1 MPRSASTGVYT
12 APSNS
17 FNPAV
22 TNTTIGS
29 AAWNATQADYVT
41 ALAHT
46 ASTTRALYPTTAQV
60 QDGALL
66 WGGTAGGTADALTI
80 TLSPAITAYAA
91 GQVFQFVSSAANATT
106 TPTINV
112 NSLGAKSIKR
122 QNGATIQPGD
132 IPAGALLQAA
142 YNGTDFLLTSTTAV
156 QASSFAPLWGG
167 TAGGTADALTITL
180 TPAITAYTTGQILQF
195 ISSAANVTTTPTLNI
210 NAVGVKTI
218 KRQNGAAIQ
227 PGDIPAGSLVQIAYN
242 GVDFLLTGVTAV
254 QASNFGALWGGT
266 AGGTADALTI
276 TLAPAI
282 TAYTTGQ
289 IFQFTSSLPNATATP
304 TLNINSVGVRTI
316 KRQSGAAMQA
326 GDISAGALVQVAYN
340 GTDFLLTGV
349 TAGQASN
356 LGVVPYSGRT
366 SNTLLGAAD
375 RGYLVDITSGTFTQT
390 FGACSALG
398 SGWWL
403 YLRNS
408 GTGDITL
415 DPDGAETIDGL
426 ATFIMYPG
434 EARLIQ
440 CDGTVLRSLVVRP
453 FNRYFTASG
462 TFTKP
467 PGYLQFGARAWS
479 GGQSGGKDAT
489 GAYGGVGGGCGDFI
503 LLASALG
510 ATATVTIGAGGL
522 AQTALAS
529 AGLDGGT
536 TTLGSVLSVFAGTGN
551 SGGSIQS
558 GLATGGGT
566 TRGAAVGYEGATR
579 AASTAVSS
587 IYGGAAPQ
595 PGFAGAG
602 GNSVFGGAAGG
613 CVDSVSGLY
622 SPGTSTYGGNGGAAS
637 AASSGTAGSQPG
649 GGGGAT
655 RTGTASGAGGAGA
668 LRIWGLT

>member
-1 MPRSASTGVYT
+1 
-12 APSNS
+12 
-17 FNPAV
+17 V

-46 ASTTRALYPTTAQV
+46 ASATRALYPITSQV

-80 TLSPAITAYAA
+80 TLTPAITAYAA
-91 GQVFQFVSSAANATT
+91 GQVFQFVASAANATT

-132 IPAGALLQAA
+132 IPAGALLQAS

-180 TPAITAYTTGQILQF
+180 TPAITAYTTGRILQF
-195 ISSAANVTTTPTLNI
+195 ISSAANATTTPTLNI
-210 NAVGVKTI
+210 NALGVKTI

-227 PGDIPAGSLVQIAYN
+227 PGDIPASSLVQIAYN
-242 GVDFLLTGVTAV
+242 GTDFLLTGVTAV

-266 AGGTADALTI
+266 ASGTADALTI

-289 IFQFTSSLPNATATP
+289 IFQFTSSAPNATATP

-349 TAGQASN
+349 TAGQASS

-375 RGYLVDITSGTFTQT
+375 RSYLVDITSGTFTQT

-434 EARLIQ
+434 EARFIQ
-440 CDGTVLRSLVVRP
+440 CDGTALRSLVVRP
-453 FNRYFTASG
+453 FDRYFTASG

-467 PGYLQFGARAWS
+467 PGYSQFGARAWS
-479 GGQSGGKDAT
+479 GGQSGGKSST
-489 GAYGGVGGGCGDFI
+489 GAFGGVGGGCGDFKI
-503 LLASALG
+503 LASALG
-510 ATATVTIGAGGL
+510 ATATVTIGAGGA
-522 AQTALAS
+522 AQAS
-529 AGLDGGT
+529 SGFDGNIGGN
-536 TTLGSVLSVFAGTGN
+536 TTLGSVLSVFAGDGL

-558 GLATGGGT
+558 GLATGGST
-566 TRGAAVGYEGATR
+566 ARGAAVGYEGATR
-579 AASTAVSS
+579 GGSSAVSS

-595 PGFAGAG
+595 PGLSGQSG
-602 GNSVFGGAAGG
+602 SSVFGGAAGG
-613 CVDSVSGLY
+613 SVDGASVLL
-622 SPGTSTYGGNGGAAS
+622 SPGVSTYGGNGGAAS